1 MFYEHD
7 KLLINVQYYYL
18 LLNLDLKINLKI
30 NSILF
35 SIREILYC
43 TDLSQFYQFAVTKH
57 NCTIEN

>member
-35 SIREILYC
+35 SLI
-43 TDLSQFYQFAVTKH
+43 
-57 NCTIEN
+57 